1 MAFEIWICAQIL
13 AIAAVALLGS
23 ASVIATYRWAV
34 CRLNGYRVS
43 WRRLFNHV

>member
-23 ASVIATYRWAV
+23 AAVIATYRWAV
-34 CRLNGYRVS
+34 CRLNGYRIS
-43 WRRLFNHV
+43 WWRLFSKI